1 MKKHFLL
8 ILLYFF
14 ANWVQAQKSLDVD
27 FFLGTSNY
35 SGDLQEKRFT
45 FSQAHLAGGIGLS
58 YEITNQFSIRTAFK
72 LGKVSATDSKG
83 RNRRRN
89 LNFSSMISEGDVD
102 LQYFFSPLGT
112 TPFTPYGFIG
122 IAVYHFNPYTFD
134 STGQKYFLKPLSTEG
149 EGFIPGK
156 PNYSLTQLAIPFGGG
171 VKLSLSDKMNVGV
184 EVGIR
189 KLFTDYLDDVSNSY
203 VDPNLLLANRGAKA
217 VELSYRGDELKGG
230 SQTYPR
236 VGQIRGSPNYKDW
249 YYFTGLT
256 LSFRLGNDFLNN
268 TKQHYRQRKVKKH
281 SQWDC
286 PRNVL

>member
-14 ANWVQAQKSLDVD
+14 VSSLQAQKSLNVD

-45 FSQAHLAGGIGLS
+45 FSQAHLAGGLGLS
-58 YEITNQFSIRTAFK
+58 YEITNQISIRTAFK

-83 RNRRRN
+83 RNRVRN
-89 LNFSSMISEGDVD
+89 LNFSSMITEGDVD

-112 TPFTPYGFIG
+112 NPFTPYGFIG
-122 IAVYHFNPYTFD
+122 IAVYHFSPYTFD

-149 EGFIPGK
+149 EGFIAGR
-156 PNYSLTQLAIPFGGG
+156 PNYSLTQLSIPFGAG
-171 VKLSLSDKMNVGV
+171 VKLSLSDDINVGL

-189 KLFTDYLDDVSNSY
+189 KLFTDYLDDVSTSY

-256 LSFRLGNDFLNN
+256 LSFRLNDFFNN
-268 TKQHYRQRKVKKH
+268 TKQHYKQRKVKKH

-286 PRNVL
+286 PGNVL